1 MGIEERKKRDVR
13 KMQGRILKTAMG
25 LFAKG
30 GYENVTMRK
39 IAAKIEYSPGTIYLY
54 FENKKDIM
62 LQLCYQGFEQLLS
75 RQDELEKIADPL
87 ERLQVAG
94 SYYLAFALENP
105 ELYELMFATKEVL
118 GESGPDEEAVPLKA
132 FRKFEENVKKC
143 MDMGAFSGAEVETMA
158 ISLWAN
164 LHGLA
169 SLLIKERLR
178 FVPQDRLK
186 DVLEQALAFSLRRS
200 GGPTV
205 DSSEDSK

>member
-1 MGIEERKKRDVR
+1 MGIKERKKRNLR
-13 KMQGRILKTAMG
+13 KMQARILQTAMG

-54 FENKKDIM
+54 FTDKKDIM

-75 RQDELEKIADPL
+75 RQDELEKITDPL
-87 ERLQVAG
+87 ERLHVAG
-94 SYYLAFALENP
+94 RYYLTFALENP
-105 ELYELMFATKEVL
+105 ELYELMFATKEIL

-143 MDMGAFSGAEVETMA
+143 MDVGAFSGAEVETMD

-178 FVPQDRLK
+178 FVPQDRLN
-186 DVLEQALAFSLRRS
+186 DVLERALAFSLR
-200 GGPTV
+200 
-205 DSSEDSK
+205 SSAG